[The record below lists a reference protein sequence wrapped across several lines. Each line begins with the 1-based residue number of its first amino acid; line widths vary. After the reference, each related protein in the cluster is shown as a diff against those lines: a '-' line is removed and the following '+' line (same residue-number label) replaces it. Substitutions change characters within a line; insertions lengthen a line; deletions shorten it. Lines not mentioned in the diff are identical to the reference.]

1 MLKFFRSRRYP
12 NRNVQFSDRKLVQ
25 NSIRNSRISLDNFL
39 LNPQPT
45 KSVIADE
52 WDAATQFQ
60 DEENALAPLV
70 VEAVESP
77 PKRPPPCETFSGSF
91 SDIP

>member
-1 MLKFFRSRRYP
+1 MLKFFRNRRYP

-52 WDAATQFQ
+52 WDVPTQFQ

-70 VEAVESP
+70 VER
-77 PKRPPPCETFSGSF
+77 KR
-91 SDIP
+91 DIVSVVLDLEDR